1 VRLLPPALVL
11 GVLLG
16 AFAAS
21 AEPPAREPRSLRA
34 LAAAEADRVRFGIN
48 ATWISRSF
56 GRRLGFG
63 VGWTLPQRWYDADG
77 QLLTERSLLNPG
89 DDLERSGLY
98 FALRF

>member
-1 VRLLPPALVL
+1 VRILGPILVF

-16 AFAAS
+16 ALAAS
-21 AEPPAREPRSLRA
+21 AEPPVREARSLRG
-34 LAAAEADRVRFGIN
+34 LAAAEADRVRFGIT
-48 ATWISRSF
+48 APWMSKGF

-63 VGWTLPQRWYDADG
+63 VGWSLPQRWYDADG

-98 FALRF
+98 FAVRF